1 MRISFAFMI
10 SILLVFTLII
20 GVVLSASYLDDTASY
35 IISEMDNLHF
45 GSDSA
50 SEDILRLQAYWE
62 SRRRILD
69 LTVSKQSLDTVSLLF
84 DEILISVNED
94 DEFEYRITT
103 ARLRRAVENI
113 NQLEKISPSNIF

>member
-1 MRISFAFMI
+1 MI

-50 SEDILRLQAYWE
+50 SEDILQLQAYWE

-84 DEILISVNED
+84 DEILISINAD
-94 DEFEYRITT
+94 DEFEYRIST